1 MVYDD
6 AAKAFYDAE
15 MDCNA
20 GEFTFCRDIRD
31 CDGEKMCFDTSV
43 MEPLTGRNQC
53 SFEGYGCMCVTKDQ
67 VDFHNSGKRPD
78 RKCFNNPHLRQ
89 IEDWH
94 TKEREM
100 CEMDDRVYCQSNEQ
114 CQGESVCYEE
124 YTNIFMGREE
134 WCNNYPG
141 TGGCYCREK
150 PKNNF
155 CEFSADVQK
164 FMR

>member
-6 AAKAFYDAE
+6 ASKAFYDAE

-100 CEMDDRVYCQSNEQ
+100 CEMDDRVYCQSNEE

-134 WCNNYPG
+134 WCNNYQ
-141 TGGCYCREK
+141 GGCYCREK